1 MTYPISSASAGSRL
15 AQRDSDELQIPGLST
30 VVTTA
35 IIVCV
40 VVVPIIIAI
49 IIGCCRRN
57 RPQQKAGSMEM
68 GTASPPILLQQ
79 NSSGD
84 VVFRASES
92 EAGLVDPKSQVVYR
106 KTSV

>member
-57 RPQQKAGSMEM
+57 RRQKAGSMEM
-68 GTASPPILLQQ
+68 GTAGPPILLQQ
-79 NSSGD
+79 NGSGD

-92 EAGLVDPKSQVVYR
+92 DAGLVDPKSQVVYR

>member
-1 MTYPISSASAGSRL
+1 MAYPISSASAGSRL

-57 RPQQKAGSMEM
+57 RRQKAGSMEM
-68 GTASPPILLQQ
+68 GTAGPPILLQQ